1 MEKRNESDKR
11 YWIVGIHPVLAAL
24 NNPNR
29 KKYHLYLTKE
39 VKKKFSPNIMTNL
52 LVSTNNL
59 KITECPSTYLAR
71 SQLDKLVGNN
81 FHQGIA
87 LLAYP
92 LENTTLDSFLK
103 LNFNKRSI
111 VIILDQLTDPQNIGA
126 IIRSAKAFSVSAIIC
141 LEKNTP
147 KENTLIT
154 KSSAGAIEKIK
165 IIYVK
170 NLVNTIKKLKEF
182 NYWSMAMDKD
192 SKLTLNDF
200 SKNTSLSNENL
211 AIVLGNE
218 GKGIRPLVK
227 KNCDTSVRID
237 ISKDTNSLNVSAT
250 LAIVLYAI
258 NQT

>member
-29 KKYHLYLTKE
+29 KKSHLYLTEE
-39 VKKKFSPNIMTNL
+39 VKRKLSPNIITNL
-52 LVSTNNL
+52 LESTNNL
-59 KITECPSTYLAR
+59 KITKCPITYVVR

-87 LLAYP
+87 LLAYQ
-92 LENTTLDSFLK
+92 LENITLDSFLN
-103 LNFNKRSI
+103 LNTKRSI
-111 VIILDQLTDPQNIGA
+111 VLILDQLTDPQNIGA

-182 NYWSMAMDKD
+182 NYWSVAMDKD
-192 SKLTLNDF
+192 SKLTLKDF
-200 SKNTSLSNENL
+200 CKNTSLSNENL

>member
-111 VIILDQLTDPQNIGA
+111 VVILDQLTDPQNIGA
-126 IIRSAKAFSVSAIIC
+126 IIRSAKAFTVSAIIS

-170 NLVNTIKKLKEF
+170 NLVNTIKKLKGF
-182 NYWSMAMDKD
+182 NYWSVAMDKD

-227 KNCDTSVRID
+227 KNCDTSIRID